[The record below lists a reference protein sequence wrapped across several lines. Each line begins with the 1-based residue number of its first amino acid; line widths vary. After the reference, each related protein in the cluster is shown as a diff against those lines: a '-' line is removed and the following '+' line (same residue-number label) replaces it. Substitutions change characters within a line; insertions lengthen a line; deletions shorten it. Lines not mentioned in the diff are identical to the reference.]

1 MAGNRTVPIFYRAD
15 REVDETIELTL
26 MDYDVEGDIAWAT
39 LNDPASMNG
48 MSMQSFWE
56 MHLIIEAARRNSGV
70 KALIWTGAGKAFSA
84 GMSMRPVPTSIPQD
98 VQDGYLAKGI
108 GPQPAVAGMPD
119 FAAKGLV
126 MQMLRFPKFCLAAV
140 NGVAVGGG
148 VTFPL
153 MLCDYII
160 ATPDVKFRMP
170 FTDLGFSPEIAS
182 SYLLARNVGMVRA
195 KQLILLAEWFSSSK
209 ALDWGLINQVVPA
222 EQLKQDAKAVALQAA
237 GLGQNAIRLSKHIMH
252 KPILEVLDKQMDA
265 ENSTF
270 MEAFSGTEAKDRFS
284 AKAKKVMTKSKL

>member
-15 REVDETIELTL
+15 REVDESIELTL

-56 MHLIIEAARRNSGV
+56 MHLIIEAARRNDGV

-160 ATPDVKFRMP
+160 ATSDVRFRMP

-182 SYLLARNVGMVRA
+182 SYLLARNIGMVRA
-195 KQLILLAEWFSSSK
+195 KQLILLAEWFSSNK

-222 EQLKQDAKAVALQAA
+222 EQLKQDAKAIALQAA
-237 GLGQNAIRLSKHIMH
+237 GLGQNAIRLSKYVMH
-252 KPILEVLDKQMDA
+252 KPLLEVLDKHMDA
-265 ENSTF
+265 ENSNF
-270 MEAFSGTEAKDRFS
+270 IEAFSGKEAQERFA
-284 AKAKKVMTKSKL
+284 AKAKKVGKSKL

>member
-1 MAGNRTVPIFYRAD
+1 MG
-15 REVDETIELTL
+15 
-26 MDYDVEGDIAWAT
+26 
-39 LNDPASMNG
+39 
-48 MSMQSFWE
+48 
-56 MHLIIEAARRNSGV
+56 
-70 KALIWTGAGKAFSA
+70 
-84 GMSMRPVPTSIPQD
+84 
-98 VQDGYLAKGI
+98 
-108 GPQPAVAGMPD
+108 
-119 FAAKGLV
+119 
-126 MQMLRFPKFCLAAV
+126 PKFTAVAV

-182 SYLLARNVGMVRA
+182 SN
-195 KQLILLAEWFSSSK
+195 LLAEWFSSSK

-222 EQLKQDAKAVALQAA
+222 EQLKQDAKAIALQAA

>member
-15 REVDETIELTL
+15 REVDETIELSL
-26 MDYDVEGDIAWAT
+26 MDYDIEGDIAWAT

-56 MHLIIEAARRNSGV
+56 MHIIIEAARRDNRV

-84 GMSMRPVPTSIPQD
+84 GMSLRPVPTTIPQD

-108 GPQPAVAGMPD
+108 GPQPAVANMPD

-126 MQMLRFPKFCLAAV
+126 MQILRFPKFCMAAV

-160 ATPDVKFRMP
+160 ATQDVRFRMP
-170 FTDLGFSPEIAS
+170 FTDLGFAPEIAS
-182 SYLLARNVGMVRA
+182 SYLLARNIGMVRA
-195 KQLILLAEWFSSSK
+195 KQLILLAEWFSSSQ
-209 ALDWGLINQVVPA
+209 ALSWGLINQVVPA
-222 EQLKQDAKAVALQAA
+222 EQLKQEAKAIALQAA
-237 GLGQNAIRLSKHIMH
+237 GLGQNAIRLSKYVMH
-252 KPILEVLDKQMDA
+252 KPLLEVLDKHMDA
-265 ENSTF
+265 ENSNF
-270 MEAFSGTEAKDRFS
+270 LEAFSGKEAQERFA
-284 AKAKKVMTKSKL
+284 AKAKKVGKSKL

>member
-26 MDYDVEGDIAWAT
+26 MDYDVEDDIAWAT
-39 LNDPASMNG
+39 LNHPASMNG

-56 MHLIIEAARRNSGV
+56 MHLIIEAARRNNNV
-70 KALIWTGAGKAFSA
+70 KALIWTGVGKAFSA
-84 GMSMRPVPTSIPQD
+84 GMSMRQPPTSIPQE

-108 GPQPAVAGMPD
+108 GPQPAAAHMPD

-126 MQMLRFPKFCLAAV
+126 LQMLQFPKFCLAAV

-160 ATPDVKFRMP
+160 ATPDVRFRMP

-182 SYLLARNVGMVRA
+182 SYMLARNVGMVRA
-195 KQLILLAEWFSSSK
+195 KQLILLAEWFSSDK
-209 ALDWGLINQVVPA
+209 ALSWGLINQVVPA
-222 EQLKQDAKAVALQAA
+222 EKLKQEAKAIALQAA
-237 GLGQNAIRLSKHIMH
+237 GLGQNAIRLSKNIMH
-252 KPILEVLDKQMDA
+252 KPLLEVLEKHMDA

-270 MEAFSGTEAKDRFS
+270 LEAFSAKEAQERFA
-284 AKAKKVMTKSKL
+284 AKAKQVVSKSKL